1 MTKKLILNQ
10 VTSRANIATLQRA
23 AGQSLIIGFDGTAMY
38 PQLSSLLACVQPAG
52 IILFARNIVSPLQTY
67 ELLQSCRR
75 ILKIP
80 PFLCVDL
87 EGGLV
92 DRLKKAIAPAPAPAE
107 VFATQDLKLFRQHG
121 KIIGAECR
129 AVGFNVDFAPVSDL
143 ALEASRSVMSSR
155 AVSPDPQQTIIY
167 VREFLKGLQE
177 AGVLGCG
184 KHFPG
189 LGEGRL
195 DSHTHLPI
203 IEKSWKRLWIEDLVP
218 YRVLRRDYPI
228 VMVSHA
234 AYPLVTRTNTPAS
247 QSKKWIT
254 DVLRKKIGFRGL
266 IASDDLEMGGALSAG
281 PVEQATIQHI
291 RAGGN
296 LALICHKEEFVMKSY
311 EALIE
316 EAERDRAFATQL
328 NESARKVVSFKKKS
342 TVLARSVGRP
352 TVARMAGISRRLWE
366 FSEQVRLET
375 LNRQESA

>member
-1 MTKKLILNQ
+1 
-10 VTSRANIATLQRA
+10 LQRA
-23 AGQSLIIGFDGTAMY
+23 AGQSLIIGFEGTAMSAA
-38 PQLSSLLACVQPAG
+38 LSSLLACVQPAG
-52 IILFARNIVSPLQTY
+52 VILFARNIANPQQTY
-67 ELLQSCRR
+67 ELLQACRR
-75 ILKIP
+75 ILKIT

-107 VFATQDLKLFRQHG
+107 VFAAQDVKLYQKHG
-121 KIIGAECR
+121 KIIGEECR

-143 ALEASRSVMSSR
+143 ALEASRPVMSSR
-155 AVSPDPQQTIIY
+155 AVSPDPKQTIVY
-167 VREFLKGLQE
+167 VREFLKGLRE

-195 DSHTHLPI
+195 DSHTHLPL
-203 IEKSWKRLWIEDLVP
+203 IEKSWKRLWAEDLLP

-234 AYPLVTRTNTPAS
+234 AYPLITRTNVPAS

-254 DVLRKKIGFRGL
+254 DILRKKIGFRGL
-266 IASDDLEMGGALSAG
+266 IASDDLEMGGALSVG
-281 PVEQATIQHI
+281 PIEQATIQHI

-316 EAERDRAFATQL
+316 EAERDRRFAKQL
-328 NESARKVVSFKKKS
+328 NESARRVIAFKKKS
-342 TVLARSVGRP
+342 TLLAQRGGPP
-352 TVARMAGISRRLWE
+352 TVEKMASISRRLWE
-366 FSEQVRLET
+366 LSEQVRLET
-375 LNRQESA
+375 LNRQEPA